1 MMDEILEVIAYSG
14 YRGEEVPRAFSLR
27 KKRIEVVE
35 IMGTWIEEGLG
46 NRARKRFFKVKGND
60 GHVHQIY
67 YNEQA
72 LAWFYVQKKKA

>member
-14 YRGEEVPRAFSLR
+14 YRGEEVPRVFSLH

-35 IMGTWIEEGLG
+35 IMDTWIVEGLE

-60 GHVHQIY
+60 GNTHRIY
-67 YNEQA
+67 YDEKA